1 MSQTSDKDLKNFVDK
16 VAETSH
22 LRVAKDLGDGYVK
35 LRPSEAQRRQA
46 QQDIRCVEDAT
57 IELLRNS
64 RDAGAKNIYLATNT
78 EENFRHL
85 LIIDDGCGVPETHH
99 ETIFEPYVTSK
110 LDSMSMDSWGVHGRG
125 MALYSIKENAED
137 AHVVNSNNKLG
148 CAIAVKC
155 DTKKLGEKRDQS
167 SFPEFYVNEN
177 SELVVR
183 GPKNILRTACEFAVE
198 SRDSVNVYIGSP
210 VEIAATLYNQKS
222 DNLNVKA
229 VFNEPDNK
237 TKLVNLLSYSSDVHD
252 FKNYARELGIFLSK
266 RTARR
271 IMDGDIKPQSSLLE
285 RIANKGIDGK
295 NLDITDVTSVYR
307 SKPKTK
313 SLKLDASDKE
323 ALATSVAEAFASISE
338 KYYLD
343 DNIEPKVTVKGSKI
357 SISFDTLEDS

>member
-1 MSQTSDKDLKNFVDK
+1 MSQTNDKDLKKFVDK

-22 LRVAKDLGDGYVK
+22 LRVAKDLGDGYVR
-35 LRPSEAQRRQA
+35 LRASEAQRRQA

-85 LIIDDGCGVPETHH
+85 LIIDDGCGVPQTHH
-99 ETIFEPYVTSK
+99 KTIFEPYVTSK

-125 MALYSIKENAED
+125 MALYSIKENTED

-155 DTKKLGEKRDQS
+155 DTKKIGEKRDQS

-222 DNLNVKA
+222 ENLNVKA

-252 FKNYARELGIFLSK
+252 FKKYAAEIGISLSK

-271 IMDGDIKPQSSLLE
+271 IMDGDISPQSSLLE
-285 RIANKGIDGK
+285 RIARKGVNGNALNIS
-295 NLDITDVTSVYR
+295 NVTSVYR

-323 ALATSVAEAFASISE
+323 ALASAVCEAFANISD

-343 DNIEPKVTVKGSKI
+343 KNIDPKVFIKGSKI
-357 SISFDTLEDS
+357 SVSFDTREDS